1 MTNACVKWR
10 ETFMQRS
17 RLRLVTV
24 RLPEEYVD
32 RLDELAKRG
41 IISTRSEGIRM
52 AIRELLQRE
61 SWREVWKT

>member
-1 MTNACVKWR
+1 
-10 ETFMQRS
+10 
-17 RLRLVTV
+17 LVTV